1 MDLLTQGVVGAAM
14 AQAGAREDDTRLATG
29 IGFGAGLLA
38 DADALIYSA
47 QDSLLTIEYHR
58 HFTHSLVFIPV
69 GALFAAIILWP
80 FLRKR
85 ISFGWLYLYS
95 LLGYSLSGIIDAC
108 TSYGTHLLWPF
119 SDDRSAFNL
128 VAIVDPVFTLM
139 LISAVVIAFRHYRR
153 KAAQVGLMLCAC
165 YLGIAYLQ
173 LQRAEHAIIE
183 LAEKRGHKPGN
194 LLAKPTF
201 GNILL
206 WRTVYENN
214 GRFYVDA
221 VRAGTFIK
229 YYEGD
234 SIKRYQPLPAPMTV
248 LDQDIQRF
256 STFSDGY
263 IAVQPLNYNGLLD
276 VRYSLQPDGLAPL
289 WGIEFDPQQPDSH
302 ARFTTYRNLTE
313 SNRRRFFAMLAGK
326 NVDQL

>member
-47 QDSLLTIEYHR
+47 HDSLLTIEYHR
-58 HFTHSLVFIPV
+58 HFTHSLIFIPI
-69 GALFAAIILWP
+69 GALLAAIILWP

-119 SDDRSAFNL
+119 SDERTAFNL

-139 LISAVVIAFRHYRR
+139 IISAVVIAFRHYRR
-153 KAAQVGLMLCAC
+153 KAALVGLMLGAC
-165 YLGIAYLQ
+165 YLGVAYLQ
-173 LQRAEHAIIE
+173 LQRVEHAIIE
-183 LAEKRGHKPGN
+183 LAEKRGHEPAQ
-194 LLAKPTF
+194 LLTKPTF

-206 WRTVYENN
+206 WRTVYEHN

-221 VRAGTFIK
+221 VRAGSIIK

-234 SIKRYQPLPAPMTV
+234 SIKRYQSLPAPMTV
-248 LDQDIQRF
+248 LEQDIQRF

-289 WGIEFDPQQPDSH
+289 WGIEFDPQQPDVH